1 MFEMTPEGI
10 LCQNPRGQFTPFS
23 NGAAEAIEKPD
34 QPLRDIHS
42 PFLCRFQ
49 DLVVALAFF
58 PDLRRHAVETLRAVL
73 QPRERHFR
81 DGTGDPSVAIL
92 KGMYGHKVEVSQ
104 TSLDK
109 RLRAR
114 RVVFVPGQKCFHFV
128 LDRFGSGSLEVN
140 FLFSFR
146 TGNDF
151 HSTGSPSACF
161 YFPHPAAAGRKQ
173 RCMPAEY
180 PLLG

>member
-1 MFEMTPEGI
+1 MTPEGI
-10 LCQNPRGQFTPFS
+10 LCQNARGQFIRFS
-23 NGAAEAIEKPD
+23 NCAAEAIEKPD

-42 PFLCRFQ
+42 PFLCGFQ
-49 DLVVALAFF
+49 YLVVALAFF

-81 DGTGDPSVAIL
+81 DGAGDSSIAIL
-92 KGMYGHKVEVSQ
+92 EGMYGHEVEVSQ
-104 TSLDK
+104 AGLDK
-109 RLRAR
+109 RLSAR
-114 RVVFVPGQKCFHFV
+114 RAVFVPGQKCFHFGA
-128 LDRFGSGSLEVN
+128 DRFGCGSLEVK

-151 HSTGSPSACF
+151 HSASSPSTCF
-161 YFPHPAAAGRKQ
+161 YFAHPAATRRKQ

-180 PLLG
+180 PLFG